1 MSVTFRL
8 RGEFRKFADRDSVTV
23 QIPSPGP
30 LTLEAAVACLLS
42 QVSAAGED
50 GAAAHGS
57 NIGGGGVSEHGIA
70 TAAFFCDGRLLRLQ
84 DQIHDG
90 CTIHILSPLAGG

>member
-23 QIPSPGP
+23 EIPGSGR
-30 LTLEAAVACLLS
+30 LTLEDAVVCLLS
-42 QVSAAGED
+42 QVSAAGECSEAARGN
-50 GAAAHGS
+50 GAGR
-57 NIGGGGVSEHGIA
+57 GGVSGDGIKS
-70 TAAFFCDGRLLRLQ
+70 AAFFCDGRLLRLQ
-84 DQIHDG
+84 DQIRDG